1 MALLRALGRQLR
13 SMNLAPVVQRPLAT
27 AGARLYGG
35 AAAHDDDDGHEEVG
49 PAQTPTVF
57 DKLVELTVVD
67 MNGVR
72 HKVRGLA
79 GDSLSK
85 ALVEYGFPETYFFPN
100 LGFYTQHIP
109 DAHVFVPSE
118 YWAKMPNIHPDSE
131 EGGAVKRMFR
141 DIVQD
146 YQRDTSYFASY
157 IELGP
162 ELNGMT
168 VGIGPIKPWVLHADW
183 AFTGVHDSKAKFF
196 DKPTVEIWG

>member
-1 MALLRALGRQLR
+1 MALRALGRQLR
-13 SMNLAPVVQRPLAT
+13 SLNLIPVVQPRRFF
-27 AGARLYGG
+27 GAS
-35 AAAHDDDDGHEEVG
+35 AHHDDEHEEEHG

-57 DKLVELTVVD
+57 DKLVEITVVD
-67 MNGVR
+67 MNGVL

-79 GDSLSK
+79 GQTLAQ
-85 ALVEYGFPETYFFPN
+85 ALIEYGFPATYFFPN
-100 LGFYTQHIP
+100 MGFYTQHIP
-109 DAHVFVPSE
+109 DAHVYVPKD
-118 YWAKMPNIHPDSE
+118 YWGKMPNIDPESE

-157 IELGP
+157 ITLGP

-168 VGIGPIKPWVLHADW
+168 VGIGPIKPWILHSDW
-183 AFTGVHDSKAKFF
+183 AFAGVHDSKAKQF

>member
-1 MALLRALGRQLR
+1 MALRVLGRHLR
-13 SMNLAPVVQRPLAT
+13 TLNFIPAAQSGRF
-27 AGARLYGG
+27 YG
-35 AAAHDDDDGHEEVG
+35 AAAHHEDDEHEEEHG

-57 DKLVELTVVD
+57 DKLVEVTVVD
-67 MNGVR
+67 MNGVL

-79 GDSLSK
+79 GQSLAQ
-85 ALVEYGFPETYFFPN
+85 ALIEYGFPETYFFPN
-100 LGFYTQHIP
+100 MGFYTQHIP
-109 DAHVFVPSE
+109 DVHVYVPKD
-118 YWAKMPNIHPDSE
+118 YWSKMPNIDPESE

-157 IELGP
+157 ITLGP

-168 VGIGPIKPWVLHADW
+168 VGIGPIKPWILHSVW
-183 AFTGVHDSKAKFF
+183 AFAGLHDSKVKQF